1 MRSTILLHSA
11 FMTTLQINGQP
22 EAVILP
28 LQCSISGAAAGRT
41 PIQTIYL
48 ERGAVYQLTNSSD
61 RLQQQWKANTVQG
74 DSRIAALSTL
84 DRPTANQLSS
94 DVAICDQVQ
103 SRSEQITTLKSL
115 DAGAGSQSKGR
126 ETIDATTIEIEL
138 I

>member
-1 MRSTILLHSA
+1 M
-11 FMTTLQINGQP
+11 
-22 EAVILP
+22 
-28 LQCSISGAAAGRT
+28 
-41 PIQTIYL
+41 
-48 ERGAVYQLTNSSD
+48 YQLTNSSD